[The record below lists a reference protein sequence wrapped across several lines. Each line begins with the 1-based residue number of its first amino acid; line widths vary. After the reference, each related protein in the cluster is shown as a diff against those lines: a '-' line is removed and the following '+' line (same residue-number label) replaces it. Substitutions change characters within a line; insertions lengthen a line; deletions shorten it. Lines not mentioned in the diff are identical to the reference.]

1 MNTAGREVNSGCQCA
16 WKFHPVEINNTHRY
30 VPKLLLLSEQCEE
43 TGANCMLFFQQIN
56 SGTCMQ
62 HPDEYQPNNVWCNS

>member
-1 MNTAGREVNSGCQCA
+1 MNTAGREVNSGYQCA

-43 TGANCMLFFQQIN
+43 TGANCMLLLSTDQLRN
-56 SGTCMQ
+56 LHAASR
-62 HPDEYQPNNVWCNS
+62 